1 MKRTW
6 TIIGVADVPQSFA
19 QAASR
24 SQYRRCRANREPI
37 VPSRKNG
44 YPKNNQYG
52 LDGCHFSLAR
62 DDQRGRRARGAADA
76 TFNTVRK

>member
-1 MKRTW
+1 M
-6 TIIGVADVPQSFA
+6 
-19 QAASR
+19 
-24 SQYRRCRANREPI
+24 PI
-37 VPSRKNG
+37 ESPSCLLAKMG